1 MNWRR
6 LPHPATFLPWLVT
19 AFSLLWLKRD
29 LLIAFPLVPMRGGA
43 ANSGFLADIAC
54 FRIDI
59 ALLFGVIPLVLSLIF
74 YFLPR
79 SWHLPLLATVCALL
93 EVVVYGEGRSLLM
106 VGQFVSLSLFL
117 SAISWGT
124 SGSETMNYLPIS
136 GLIKLIVAIGVVL
149 LCAFLAHGLARGN
162 SAQNSKLR
170 KRIVAGYLGITVLAS
185 VACWVIPVRATP
197 MTSSIASILVKSFFG
212 VDADTDRT
220 KGLRSASMDELIAS
234 YRRLT
239 QAPVSSKDPRYWGKA
254 KGENVIFFIL
264 ETAPARDLDVA
275 GDLSDCPNLA
285 RLREHSLVGEMH
297 HSTYSYT
304 NRAYISIFTS
314 LYPTARKNFQS
325 FPDRALPGVISSL
338 RGAGYQTGIY
348 GHLWTGE
355 TDANM
360 FKSIGF
366 DTIGVPPGGLDSGD
380 VPWKEKIVI
389 DRSALQLLETDVQKM
404 HSSGKRFAFAFT
416 PNVGHGPWPD
426 MSGDGDR
433 ESVAERGR
441 ALMRLEDAWLG
452 ELLQVLEKNDILS
465 NTIIVVTGDHGIRD
479 KTEDPTFVPGMI
491 DEYSFHVPLLVYS
504 QAAIPKRV
512 DIPWIT
518 SHIDITP
525 TVLDLVGI
533 DSGRTMEEGA
543 PIWQENLRDRTT
555 FFLSSHYLGS
565 DGYYRNQKYY
575 MTKYLSNAAYESS
588 ELHFGKL
595 RLSGAAADE
604 VEGMTTELNAIQSA
618 IFFKFAFDKQ
628 ESSHN

>member
-19 AFSLLWLKRD
+19 AISLLWLKRD

-43 ANSGFLADIAC
+43 ANSGFLADLAC
-54 FRIDI
+54 FRMD
-59 ALLFGVIPLVLSLIF
+59 IPLLTI
-74 YFLPR
+74 
-79 SWHLPLLATVCALL
+79 ACALV
-93 EVVVYGEGRSLLM
+93 EVVVYAEGRSLLM

-124 SGSETMNYLPIS
+124 SGSETVKYIPLR
-136 GLIKLIVAIGVVL
+136 GLVKLIAAIGLVL
-149 LCAFLAHGLARGN
+149 VFAFLAYRLSRGN
-162 SAQNSKLR
+162 SAQNAKLH
-170 KRIVAGYLGITVLAS
+170 KRVITGYLALTILVSIICWAIPAL
-185 VACWVIPVRATP
+185 VAPQTA
-197 MTSSIASILVKSFFG
+197 SIASILVKSFSG
-212 VDADTDRT
+212 VDADTNRI
-220 KGLRSASMDELIAS
+220 KGLSSASMEELIAK
-234 YRRLT
+234 YRQLT
-239 QAPVSSKDPRYWGKA
+239 QAPVTGKDPLYWGKA
-254 KGENVIFFIL
+254 KDENVIFFIL

-285 RLREHSLVGEMH
+285 RLREHSLVGAMH

-314 LYPTARKNFQS
+314 LYPAARKNFQS
-325 FPDRALPGVISSL
+325 FPDRPLPGVISSL
-338 RGAGYQTGIY
+338 RRAGYQTGIY

-380 VPWKEKIVI
+380 VPWREKIVI
-389 DRSALQLLETDVQKM
+389 DRGALQMLETDIQKM
-404 HSSGKRFAFAFT
+404 NSSGKRFAFAFV

-426 MSGDGDR
+426 MSNDGDR
-433 ESVAERGR
+433 EGVAERGR
-441 ALMRLEDAWLG
+441 ALMRLQDAWLG
-452 ELLQVLEKNDILS
+452 ELLQVLEKNKMLS
-465 NTIIVVTGDHGIRD
+465 NTMIVVTGDHGIRD

-504 QAAIPKRV
+504 QGAIPKRV

-533 DSGRTMEEGA
+533 DSGRSMEEGA
-543 PIWQENLRDRTT
+543 PI
-555 FFLSSHYLGS
+555 
-565 DGYYRNQKYY
+565 
-575 MTKYLSNAAYESS
+575 
-588 ELHFGKL
+588 
-595 RLSGAAADE
+595 
-604 VEGMTTELNAIQSA
+604 
-618 IFFKFAFDKQ
+618 
-628 ESSHN
+628 

>member
-19 AFSLLWLKRD
+19 AISLLWLKRD

-43 ANSGFLADIAC
+43 ANSGFLADLAC
-54 FRIDI
+54 FRMDI
-59 ALLFGVIPLVLSLIF
+59 PLLFGVVPLVLALIF
-74 YFLPR
+74 YCMPR
-79 SWHLPLLATVCALL
+79 SWQIPLLTIACALV
-93 EVVVYGEGRSLLM
+93 EVVVYAEGRSLLM

-124 SGSETMNYLPIS
+124 SGSETVKYIPLR
-136 GLIKLIVAIGVVL
+136 GLVKLIAAIGLVL
-149 LCAFLAHGLARGN
+149 VFAFLAYRLSRGN
-162 SAQNSKLR
+162 SAQNAKLH
-170 KRIVAGYLGITVLAS
+170 KRVITGYLALTILVSIICWAIPAL
-185 VACWVIPVRATP
+185 VAPQTA
-197 MTSSIASILVKSFFG
+197 SIASILVKSFSG
-212 VDADTDRT
+212 VDADTNRI
-220 KGLRSASMDELIAS
+220 KGLSSASMEELIAK
-234 YRRLT
+234 YRQLT
-239 QAPVSSKDPRYWGKA
+239 QAPVTGKDPLYWGKA
-254 KGENVIFFIL
+254 KDENVIFFIL

-285 RLREHSLVGEMH
+285 RLREHSLVGAMH

-314 LYPTARKNFQS
+314 LYPAARKNFQS
-325 FPDRALPGVISSL
+325 FPDRPLPGVISSL
-338 RGAGYQTGIY
+338 RSAGYQTGIY

-380 VPWKEKIVI
+380 VPWREKIVI
-389 DRSALQLLETDVQKM
+389 DRGALQMLETDIQKM
-404 HSSGKRFAFAFT
+404 NSSGKRFAFAFV

-426 MSGDGDR
+426 MSNDGDR
-433 ESVAERGR
+433 EGVAERGR
-441 ALMRLEDAWLG
+441 ALMRLQDAWLG
-452 ELLQVLEKNDILS
+452 ELLQVLEKNKMLS
-465 NTIIVVTGDHGIRD
+465 NTMIVVTGDHGIRD

-504 QAAIPKRV
+504 QGAIPKRV
-512 DIPWIT
+512 DIPWTT

-533 DSGRTMEEGA
+533 DSGRSMEEGA
-543 PIWQENLRDRTT
+543 PIWQENLRGRTT

-565 DGYYRNQKYY
+565 DGYYRSQKYY
-575 MTKYLSNAAYESS
+575 MVKYLSSASYESP
-588 ELHFGKL
+588 ELHFGKQ
-595 RLSGAAADE
+595 RLTGAGADE
-604 VEGMTTELNAIQSA
+604 VKGMTTELNAIQSA
-618 IFFKFAFDKQ
+618 IFVKFAFDKTI
-628 ESSHN
+628 SPRN